1 MRVRWLN
8 VSPRPAEEISGI
20 FDDMLLHARE
30 LLAVRSPLDA
40 ELIVSEILGSWYGH
54 RSGSRDVEELVGES
68 LLEYAAQRGTP
79 ASLALLAGVAG
90 LGTPRQAAMAERD
103 ALRLIDEGVARP
115 SWADRVGQVQP
126 EECYVSRDVYGDQD
140 SVICTYTYAG
150 SERHALVAVVD
161 NNLGGRWDVRCE
173 SGLVRDAW
181 VTSKVD
187 RLLEHC
193 RGEAAGELTEFAELD
208 AAQARAMLEPALA
221 LTVSLADAPVSDTFA
236 SYHAFLRSRV
246 RALPPGGRRPPSPAY
261 SADRRAT
268 LAARFLASREAE
280 ELSDLSAA
288 GKCVDRVID
297 YGCTRDFGRPL
308 RISPVKC
315 EMFLLDWLPRKI
327 FLTPPEQE
335 AMPHVLA
342 AWVRWAGRRTGLPET
357 GIRATLDAVW
367 DATHRFGE
375 AYRDPVT
382 FGLDRSLVEKLLPD
396 GDLEALPRRA
406 FALPFLTGS
415 LASLDP
421 SDPADRRELL
431 SFEHPGATEAEL
443 DGYERLAVRL
453 WRGDPPGLWETA
465 QHLLDQ
471 GAERHLLVH
480 RLMLLVVAH
489 DEDPRALSTALRDLR
504 ADGL

>member
-1 MRVRWLN
+1 M
-8 VSPRPAEEISGI
+8 SPRPAEEISGI

-40 ELIVSEILGSWYGH
+40 ELIVSEILGAWYG
-54 RSGSRDVEELVGES
+54 RRTSGGDVEELVGEA
-68 LLEYAAQRGTP
+68 LLDYASEQGTP
-79 ASLALLAGVAG
+79 ASLALLAGVAY
-90 LGTPRQAAMAERD
+90 LGTPRQAATAEHK

-115 SWADRVGQVQP
+115 PWAHSVGLIQAG
-126 EECYVSRDVYGDQD
+126 ECHVSRDAYGDQD
-140 SVICTYTYAG
+140 SVVCTYTYAG
-150 SERHALVAVVD
+150 SERHALVVVVD
-161 NNLGGRWDVRCE
+161 NNLGGRWDVPCE

-187 RLLEHC
+187 RLLDHC
-193 RGEAAGELTEFAELD
+193 RTEAASELTEFTELTPT
-208 AAQARAMLEPALA
+208 QARALLEPALA
-221 LTVSLADAPVSDTFA
+221 LTDSLADAPVSDTFA
-236 SYHAFLRSRV
+236 SYHAFLRARV
-246 RALPPGGRRPPSPAY
+246 RALPPGGRRPPSPVY

-288 GKCVDRVID
+288 GRCVDRIIE

-308 RISPVKC
+308 RVSPVKC

-327 FLTPPEQE
+327 FLTPPEQD

-342 AWVRWAGRRTGLPET
+342 AWVRWAGRRTGLPEA
-357 GIRATLDAVW
+357 GVRVTLDAVW
-367 DATHRFGE
+367 DATHKFGE

-382 FGLDRSLVEKLLPD
+382 FGLDRALVEKLLPD

-443 DGYERLAVRL
+443 EGYEQLAVRL
-453 WRGDPPGLWETA
+453 WRNDPPDLWETA

-471 GAERHLLVH
+471 GVERHLLVH
-480 RLMLLVVAH
+480 RLMLLVVEH
-489 DEDPRALSTALRDLR
+489 DRDRRALCRALQDLR